1 MDNIDQWF
9 KRVFDKDPSRTLPDT
24 NTNPQQ
30 DGFGKT
36 KEQNLQASK
45 PHGSSQQ
52 AGQSGGRKKFFNKRK
67 QGGQPSQQQN
77 NANAQHGKNPVQQQH
92 AKPLQ
97 HAKPQH
103 GNPHSRPDRHG
114 KRGFRS
120 GHLNKDLVQRAP
132 AKPGKETPIIKN
144 KLKIIPLGGLDE
156 VGKNMMA
163 VEYEEDIVIIDMGF
177 EFPGE
182 DLLGIDY
189 VVPDVSYLEDNK
201 KRIRGVLLTHGHLD
215 HIGGIPYILP
225 RLDFPPVFGAK
236 LTMGLVEHRIKEF
249 KQEKAARLHVI
260 DPAKPLKL
268 GNFIVKFIRV
278 MHSIPDAL
286 AIVLETPAGKIMHT
300 GDFKFDATPAR
311 NMVKDDIDKM
321 EALGRENVLALFSES
336 TNALKPGH
344 TISEKQVGEAL
355 EEAVSQAKGR
365 LIIASFSSQIGRVQQ
380 IIDAAA
386 KTGRKVYVS
395 GRSMRNNI
403 SIAHKL
409 GYLSIEKNMIFDV
422 KKYRPKEN
430 PDDKTL
436 ILTTGSQGEPV
447 AALARMANNT
457 HDHIKIEKGDTVVLS
472 SSPIPGNERAIHTII
487 NSLCIMG
494 ANVINNELMDIH
506 TSGHAKQD
514 ELKRMINYIKPRY
527 LVPIHG
533 EFYMRQGLA
542 NLAIKECGMSEDRVI
557 MIQNGDVLLGE
568 NNKLYKSDET
578 VETKYILIDGSGE
591 GQLDSQVLVDR
602 QIMSQ
607 NGAVI
612 VLVYVS
618 KNGRLKG
625 DPDVVTRGFIY
636 MHESEAITKEI
647 IKITKDA
654 YGAITAKNRGANRKD
669 IKKYIRQTVDRFTHK
684 TLERSPLVVPL
695 IIES

>member
-9 KRVFDKDPSRTLPDT
+9 KRAFDKDPSRTLPETKD
-24 NTNPQQ
+24 NPSQ
-30 DGFGKT
+30 DNFGKN
-36 KEQNLQASK
+36 KSQK
-45 PHGSSQQ
+45 PHRRG
-52 AGQSGGRKKFFNKRK
+52 F
-67 QGGQPSQQQN
+67 
-77 NANAQHGKNPVQQQH
+77 HG
-92 AKPLQ
+92 
-97 HAKPQH
+97 KPQH
-103 GNPHSRPDRHG
+103 GKGQPQHAQARPQHTQPRPQQASPQHGKGQSQHTQPQSPHVQPRPQQAHPQRRQGGPHHG
-114 KRGFRS
+114 HPAKRGFRS
-120 GHLNKDLVQRAP
+120 GHLNKDLVQKTPVKA
-132 AKPGKETPIIKN
+132 GKQTPILKN
-144 KLKIIPLGGLDE
+144 KLKIIPLGGLNE

-177 EFPGE
+177 EFPSE

-189 VVPDVSYLEDNK
+189 VVPDVSYLEENK

-236 LTMGLVEHRIKEF
+236 LTIGLVEHRIKEF
-249 KQEKAARLHVI
+249 KQEKVAKLHVI
-260 DPAKPLKL
+260 DPTKPLKL
-268 GNFIVKFIRV
+268 GKILAKFVRV
-278 MHSIPDAL
+278 MHSIPDSL
-286 AIVLETPAGKIMHT
+286 AIVIETPAGKIVHT

-311 NMVKDDIDKM
+311 NMIKDDIDKM

-344 TISEKQVGEAL
+344 TISEKRVGEEL

-365 LIIASFSSQIGRVQQ
+365 LIVASFSSQIGRVQQ
-380 IIDAAA
+380 IVDAAA
-386 KTGRKVYVS
+386 KTGRKIYVS
-395 GRSMRNNI
+395 GRSMRTNI
-403 SIAHKL
+403 GIAHKL
-409 GYLSIEKNMIFDV
+409 GYLSIEKGMIFDV
-422 KKYRPKEN
+422 KKYNQKEN
-430 PDDKTL
+430 PDEKTL

-447 AALARMANNT
+447 AALARMATNN
-457 HDHIKIEKGDTVVLS
+457 HDHIKIQKGDTVVLS

-494 ANVINNELMDIH
+494 AHVINNELMDIH

-514 ELKRMINYIKPRY
+514 ELKRMINYIRPRY

-542 NLAIKECGMSEDRVI
+542 NLAMKECGMSENQVV
-557 MIQNGDVLLGE
+557 MLQNGDVLIGE
-568 NNKLYKSDET
+568 QNKLYKSGET

-591 GQLDSQVLVDR
+591 GQIGSQVLVDR
-602 QIMSQ
+602 EIMSQ

-612 VLVYVS
+612 ILISVT

-625 DPDVVTRGFIY
+625 DPNVITRGFIY
-636 MHESEAITKEI
+636 MHESEAITNEI

-654 YGAITAKNRGANRKD
+654 YNAITDKNRGANRKD
-669 IKKYIRQTVDRFTHK
+669 IKKYIRQTVDKFTHK
-684 TLERSPLVVPL
+684 TLERSPLVIPL
-695 IIES
+695 IIE

>member
-1 MDNIDQWF
+1 MDKIDQWF

-24 NTNPQQ
+24 NINPPQ

-36 KEQNLQASK
+36 QANNGPK
-45 PHGSSQQ
+45 V
-52 AGQSGGRKKFFNKRK
+52 GQSGGRKKFFNKRK
-67 QGGQPSQQQN
+67 KGGQHPQQQN
-77 NANAQHGKNPVQQQH
+77 NANVHHAKNPVQQQD
-92 AKPLQ
+92 AKPVQ
-97 HAKPQH
+97 HAKPQFQH
-103 GNPHSRPDRHG
+103 GNPHSRPNHQG
-114 KRGFRS
+114 KRGYRS

-132 AKPGKETPIIKN
+132 AKPGKQTPIIKN

-163 VEYEEDIVIIDMGF
+163 VEYEEDIVIIDMGL

-236 LTMGLVEHRIKEF
+236 LTIGLVEHRIKEF

-268 GNFIVKFIRV
+268 GNFIVKFVRV

-286 AIVLETPAGKIMHT
+286 AIVLETPVGKIMHT

-311 NMVKDDIDKM
+311 NMVKDDIHKM

-355 EEAVSQAKGR
+355 EEAVSIAKGR

-386 KTGRKVYVS
+386 KTGRKIYVS
-395 GRSMRNNI
+395 GRSMRTNI

-514 ELKRMINYIKPRY
+514 ELKRMINYIRPRY

-542 NLAIKECGMSEDRVI
+542 NLAIKECGMSADRVV
-557 MIQNGDVLLGE
+557 MLQNGDVLLGE
-568 NNKLYKSDET
+568 NGKLYKSGET
-578 VETKYILIDGSGE
+578 VETKYILIDGQGE
-591 GQLDSQVLVDR
+591 GQLGSQVLVDR
-602 QIMSQ
+602 EIMSQ
-607 NGAVI
+607 NGAVVI
-612 VLVYVS
+612 LIYVT

-669 IKKYIRQTVDRFTHK
+669 IKKYIHQTVDRFTHK